1 MTPHTFTAEEKRLT
15 LAALM
20 VVFLLS
26 ALDQTI
32 VATAMPRIIE
42 QLQGLELYAWVTT
55 AYMLSSTVMVP
66 IYGKLGDLYGRRPIL
81 IAGVVIFL
89 IGSVLCGLSGE
100 FGDLPILGSGM
111 VQLIVFRSLQGL
123 GGAALFTSA
132 FTIIADL
139 YPPRERAKFAG
150 LFGSVFA
157 LASAVGPLIGGFFTD
172 HGTVTLFG
180 WEVAGWRW
188 VFYVNLPLG
197 LFSLFLISLKM
208 PHLPPKTTG
217 QVDYLGAAFFVAA
230 IVPFLLA
237 LTWGGNKYPWASA
250 QTVSL
255 FLAAIISFAIFIAIQ
270 MRVRDPIMPLDLF
283 RNRVFATCNLAGFL
297 TGMAFL
303 GVVMFLPLFMQLVLG
318 VDATQSGIAL
328 MPLMFGM
335 ILSSTVCG
343 LLVSRTG
350 HYKSF
355 VIGGMTLLV
364 VSMVTLMSIGPDSS
378 SFDVSWRMFLTGFAL
393 GPSQSIFNIAIQNAV
408 PVTVLG
414 VATSASQFFRQIGSV
429 VGIAIFGTMLTHNLT
444 VELPR
449 HVPDIPGM
457 KTAEFDLSEAQ
468 AQAMNP
474 GRVRNQISAAVDS
487 RFNLIE
493 RAYRGDAE
501 AAVKV
506 LEDASLP
513 TNVKAPLLEGQA
525 ASSADLL
532 KLPEIEKSMLQQM
545 DSLVAATEHGIKEAF
560 SLAITGLF
568 GIGLW
573 IILAAFVITW
583 FIPALPF
590 KDSQPKGDDVAN
602 GAVGGEAKSTV

>member
-1 MTPHTFTAEEKRLT
+1 MPRSFTTEEKRLT
-15 LAALM
+15 IAALM

-42 QLQGLELYAWVTT
+42 QLRGLELYAWVTT

-66 IYGKLGDLYGRRPIL
+66 IYGKLGDLYGRKSIL
-81 IAGVVIFL
+81 IFGVVIFL
-89 IGSVLCGLSGE
+89 AGSALCGLAGE

-111 VQLIVFRSLQGL
+111 MQLVIFRSLQGL

-150 LFGSVFA
+150 LFGSMFA
-157 LASAVGPLIGGFFTD
+157 LASAIGPLIGGFFTD

-188 VFYVNLPLG
+188 VFYVNIPLG
-197 LFSLFLISLKM
+197 LVSLILIALKM
-208 PHLPPKTTG
+208 PHLPPKASG
-217 QVDYLGAAFFVAA
+217 KVDYLGAIFFIAA
-230 IVPFLLA
+230 IIPFLLA
-237 LTWGGNKYPWASA
+237 LTWAGNKYAWASG
-250 QTVSL
+250 Q
-255 FLAAIISFAIFIAIQ
+255 IISLLTAAALAFAIFIAIQ
-270 MRVRDPIMPLDLF
+270 MRVRDPIMPLGLF

-335 ILSSTVCG
+335 ILSSSVCG
-343 LLVSRTG
+343 ILVSRTG
-350 HYKSF
+350 QYKAL

-364 VSMVTLMSIGPDSS
+364 FSMTLLLDIGPEST
-378 SFDVSWRMFLTGFAL
+378 SFDLSWRMFLLGLAL

-408 PVTVLG
+408 PITVLG

-429 VGIAIFGTMLTHNLT
+429 VGVAIFGTMLTHNLT
-444 VELPR
+444 IELPR
-449 HVPDIPGM
+449 HIPDAPGM
-457 KTAEFDLSEAQ
+457 ELQRIDLSEAQ

-474 GRVRNQISAAVDS
+474 GRVRAQIDQAITA
-487 RFNLIE
+487 RFQLVE
-493 RAYRGDAE
+493 RAYNGDETAIQLVVEDRAFAE
-501 AAVKV
+501 E
-506 LEDASLP
+506 LR
-513 TNVKAPLLEGQA
+513 APLLAQNT
-525 ASSADLL
+525 SPSALLDLL
-532 KLPEIEKSMLQQM
+532 PAIRQSMFEQVDTLA
-545 DSLVAATEHGIKEAF
+545 AATERGIKDAF

-568 GIGLW
+568 GAGLW
-573 IILAAFVITW
+573 IILAAFIITW

-590 KDSQPKGDDVAN
+590 REVQLGEDDDPEAKP
-602 GAVGGEAKSTV
+602 VGGPTE